1 MVVALGIVST
11 ITTSLAI
18 DVYGSI
24 TENAGGAAKVVK
36 KSHRICERRA
46 TLKVVG
52 NTTPA
57 TGRGFAISSVSSVSL
72 TPFGGI
78 S

>member
-24 TENAGGAAKVVK
+24 TDNARGAAKVVK

-52 NTTPA
+52 K
-57 TGRGFAISSVSSVSL
+57 GFAISSVSSVPL